1 MVRSESE
8 PPTPL
13 PGAVFLSYAHE
24 DADAACRI
32 ADALRAAGVE
42 VWFDQRELRGGD
54 AWDQKIRSQI
64 RDCALFLPVI
74 SAVTQERAEGYFRL
88 EWKLAAERT
97 HLMADGVPFIVPI
110 DIDGAAEGGAA
121 VPIEFMRVQWTRL
134 ADGRPTPD
142 FISQVKRLLTTPR
155 KPVGVKSKS
164 GRSDTLSPYSEP
176 EPENSRS
183 VAAPMRR
190 VALVVAAVL
199 VLAVGAYLGLQ
210 SHEKSVVPP
219 PAAPSKSSSAGPAS
233 PDGAVA
239 KSVAVLAFENRSGEK
254 DNEYF
259 SDGITDELLTLL
271 QQVPGLRVAARASA
285 FSFKGKNATAQE
297 IGAALSVAHLV
308 EGSVQKIGT
317 RVKISARL
325 SRVATGDQIWAY
337 SDTREWAGIFA
348 LQDEIAALIA
358 KNLQVQLGASPRAAR
373 VVNPEAHRLVL
384 EGRYF
389 WNLRNETGFTR
400 AEAAFAKALEIDP
413 LFAEAHSG
421 LAGVCVIRATYRQM
435 DQSGVI
441 ITTDTE
447 RARREASRAIEL
459 DPGLAEAYAALG
471 FGLMLDREWT
481 ESERQFQ
488 KALALNP
495 QSGITR
501 VWHGLYLLTLG
512 RLEAALEEY
521 ALAVKIDPLAFINL
535 HMYVHALISAR
546 RFELALQLSERAA
559 ALRPDVFVPLWGD
572 RAKILFGLGRRPE
585 AIEAARFVR
594 KNRNLDTRWQADV
607 MAIWVLDHAGE
618 KKEAAEYGAEELARL
633 PTTGPARGYVLGAL
647 GRFDES
653 LAFWEHIGTTQF
665 RVLCWDPIWDPW
677 RADPRFRAHLE
688 KMGIAELYDQG
699 RAELARLLK
708 AQGAN
713 K

>member
-24 DADAACRI
+24 DADAARRI
-32 ADALRAAGVE
+32 ADALRAVGVE

-64 RDCALFLPVI
+64 RDCALFMPVI

-121 VPIEFMRVQWTRL
+121 VPVEFMRVQWTRL
-134 ADGRPTPD
+134 SEGRPTPD
-142 FISQVKRLLTTPR
+142 FTAQVKRLLVAPR

-176 EPENSRS
+176 ELENRRS

-190 VALVVAAVL
+190 GALVVAAVI
-199 VLAVGAYLGLQ
+199 VLAIGAFLGL
-210 SHEKSVVPP
+210 
-219 PAAPSKSSSAGPAS
+219 KSSEKAVAPAPAS
-233 PDGAVA
+233 GNPSAVTSSPAGASA

-259 SDGITDELLTLL
+259 SDGITDELLTVL

-337 SDTREWAGIFA
+337 SDTREWADIFA
-348 LQDEIAALIA
+348 LQNEIAALIA

-389 WNLRNETGFTR
+389 WNQRNEAGFTR

-413 LFAEAHSG
+413 LFAEAHAG

-435 DQSGVI
+435 EQSGAV

-447 RARREASRAIEL
+447 RARREARRAIEL
-459 DPGLAEAYAALG
+459 DPGLAEAYAALA

-501 VWHGLYLLTLG
+501 IWRALYLLTLG
-512 RLEAALEEY
+512 RLEASLEEY
-521 ALAVKIDPLAFINL
+521 ARAIEIDPFSFINL
-535 HMYVHALISAR
+535 HMYVHALVSAR
-546 RFELALQLSERAA
+546 RYELALQLSERAA

-572 RAKILFGLGRRPE
+572 RAKILLGLGRRAE

-594 KNRNLDTRWQADV
+594 KNRNLDTRWQADA

-633 PTTGPARGYVLGAL
+633 PTSGPARGYVLGAL
-647 GRFDES
+647 GRFEES
-653 LAFWEHIGTTQF
+653 LEFLEHIGTTQS
-665 RVLCWDPIWDPW
+665 RILCWDPIWDPW

-688 KMGIAELYDQG
+688 KMGLAERYDLG